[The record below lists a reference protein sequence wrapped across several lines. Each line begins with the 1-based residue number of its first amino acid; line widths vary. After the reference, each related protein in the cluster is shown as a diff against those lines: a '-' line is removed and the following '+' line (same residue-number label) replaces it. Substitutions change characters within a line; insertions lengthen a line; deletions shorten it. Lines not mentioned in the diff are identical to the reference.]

1 MTIRVLADR
10 EPYTTYEDVSH
21 PRGEGDVPAQFTGLS
36 AESIVI
42 LNGPADLDGPSPDI
56 LVMPVEDFL
65 RLRQGSGSAIGIG
78 IFHIPYG
85 PVALMEKAFE
95 WGCVDYLR
103 EPWTLPELRA
113 RGGRFRKLRFRLGE
127 ATLELRGIRLASET
141 ASIDLSENERV
152 LLRLLVLN
160 APLPVPREAASSLL
174 PGLVLEPFRA
184 IGRCVVSL
192 RRKMEKIEPGVG
204 KRLHAIRAFG
214 YRLDSPGCG

>member
-10 EPYTTYEDVSH
+10 EPYSTFEDVSH
-21 PRGEGDVPAQFTGLS
+21 PLGEGDPPGLFAGIS
-36 AESIVI
+36 PESIVI
-42 LNGPADLDGPSPDI
+42 LNGPAGLDGPAPDI

-65 RLRQGSGSAIGIG
+65 CLRHGFGLAAGVG

-95 WGCVDYLR
+95 RGCVDYLR

-113 RGGRFRKLRFRLGE
+113 RGGRFCRLRFRLGE
-127 ATLELRGIRLASET
+127 TALELRGTRLAGET
-141 ASIDLSENERV
+141 ASVELTENERV

-160 APLPVPREAASSLL
+160 APLPVPRNAALSLL
-174 PGLVLEPFRA
+174 PGLVNEPFHA

-204 KRLHAIRAFG
+204 KRLHAIRTFG